1 VKAKSS
7 TTLASIGL
15 IARFGAIGKKISA
28 WHAAFWG
35 GNSYGQHYDLMFA
48 PMNPVIVFTNV
59 FTNGG
64 AYVLLK

>member
-1 VKAKSS
+1 
-7 TTLASIGL
+7 
-15 IARFGAIGKKISA
+15 
-28 WHAAFWG
+28 
-35 GNSYGQHYDLMFA
+35 MFA